1 MGLCLLEA
9 RRRGAGDR
17 HRKDQGRRQTWLWVV
32 DSCIVVY
39 LTLRQQQSCG
49 GSESKIAVGFGNSH
63 VEKMERDDKKM
74 ASGVGGIDN
83 NGYMGVYVGGEK
95 RAVHHYF
102 AGAT

>member
-1 MGLCLLEA
+1 
-9 RRRGAGDR
+9 
-17 HRKDQGRRQTWLWVV
+17 
-32 DSCIVVY
+32 
-39 LTLRQQQSCG
+39 
-49 GSESKIAVGFGNSH
+49 
-63 VEKMERDDKKM
+63 MERDDKKM